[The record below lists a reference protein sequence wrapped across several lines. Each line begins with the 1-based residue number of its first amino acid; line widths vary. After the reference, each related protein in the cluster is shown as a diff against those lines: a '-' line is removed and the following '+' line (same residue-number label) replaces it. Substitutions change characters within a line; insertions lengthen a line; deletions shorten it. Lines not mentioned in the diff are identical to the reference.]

1 MECMKNIKSWIKRIS
16 KSKLSTSQFF
26 DNHKIPFSVAQYY
39 RYKKTILA
47 DEDIVDKR
55 KLGNNKKLSNEAEL
69 FLLGYLN
76 ANKSPIFSEI
86 QHSLRENFDI
96 DITISGISRCIKRLG
111 YLAAEKDS
119 NQILSH
125 HYTTCGGLH
134 IVSALA
140 KHLGWDK
147 FMSSLI
153 IKNMDDMKNSE
164 QWDNIEKDTYGRNR
178 KGQFTVKYNKRKDIR
193 ENRFLTVDV
202 KRESKRFKG
211 MSLAK
216 SSSVVIE
223 RKSIATMVLPVI
235 TSNGALR
242 TVNTPAGNALENL
255 CGYNYKQDTL
265 DKFLNEIK
273 YLSISSELLKE
284 QALFWQK
291 TWKNKKIKLSSPIVC
306 YYVDGNTKPLWSKQN
321 FKKSK
326 VTMIG
331 RVMGCLEQV
340 FVHDNFGR
348 PIYFE
353 TFSGQAPNGEY
364 ILELFDK
371 IEDKLNENYIGNTQ
385 VSRAI
390 VIDGASNSVKTL
402 RTFASQKKYHYITT
416 LDDNQWNSRK
426 IRKMGR
432 PQRYRHGNAT
442 LRECE
447 IELIDSIDKGYI
459 HVVRAIRIDWDYGKV
474 TVLLTSL
481 DKDIINA
488 SLVVKSYF
496 ERWPYQELMFK
507 KMKAGASLNRIAG
520 YGRILIDNKNAK
532 EKQDKLKVQIKSLR
546 KNLNGLL
553 DDMTIVDKEV
563 VILVREEQKM
573 KYKSVINN
581 GKRIMP
587 KKYSDILI
595 DLGKEIATKKNE
607 IKKII
612 SNNEKDYNKL
622 QKLEKKWLRLQ
633 GKEKVYKIDVEL
645 DQIMTSFRISFVNL
659 CSYFV
664 MEFLNGLTI
673 SLSHLIQ
680 KIFMMPALIIE
691 MNDDRHIELHYN
703 SKDPKLMEALSSA
716 LNKLNLLK
724 IKDENEK
731 PLYFKLKNIDY
742 HLKSTKY

>member
-1 MECMKNIKSWIKRIS
+1 MKNIKSWITHIS
-16 KSKLSTSQFF
+16 KSKLPVRQFF
-26 DNHKIPFSVAQYY
+26 DSHKIPFSVAQYY
-39 RYKKTILA
+39 RYKKTMLTDNVIL
-47 DEDIVDKR
+47 DKR
-55 KLGNNKKLSNEAEL
+55 KSGNNKKLTNEAEL
-69 FLLGYLN
+69 FLMGYLN
-76 ANKSPIFSEI
+76 ANKTPIFSDIQDLLQEHFSIEI
-86 QHSLRENFDI
+86 
-96 DITISGISRCIKRLG
+96 TKSGISRCIKRLG
-111 YLAAEKDS
+111 YSVVENDP
-119 NQILSH
+119 NQILNH

-134 IVSALA
+134 IISALA
-140 KHLGWDK
+140 NHLGWGK
-147 FMSSLI
+147 FISSLI
-153 IKNMDDMKNSE
+153 TNKMDDMQNSE
-164 QWDNIEKDTYGRNR
+164 QWDSIEKDTYGRNR

-193 ENRFLTVDV
+193 QNRFLTIDI
-202 KRESKRFKG
+202 KRESKRFNG

-216 SSSVVIE
+216 SSTAVIE
-223 RKSIATMVLPVI
+223 RKSIATMVLPVV

-242 TVNTPAGNALENL
+242 TVNTPVGNALEDL

-265 DKFLNEIK
+265 NKFLTEIK

-284 QALFWQK
+284 QAFFWQK
-291 TWKNKKIKLSSPIVC
+291 IWKNKKIKLSSPIVC
-306 YYVDGNTKPLWSKQN
+306 YYVDGNTKPLWSKQH

-364 ILELFDK
+364 VLELFDK
-371 IEDKLNENYIGNTQ
+371 IENELNESYIGNTQ

-402 RTFASQKKYHYITT
+402 RAFASQKKYHYITT

-459 HVVRAIRIDWDYGKV
+459 HVVRAIKIDWDYGKV

-481 DKDIINA
+481 DEDIINA
-488 SLVVKSYF
+488 SIVVKSYF

-507 KMKAGASLNRIAG
+507 KMKAGASLNRVAG
-520 YGRILIDNKNAK
+520 YGRILIDNENVK
-532 EKQDKLKVQIKSLR
+532 EKQDKLKLQIKSLR
-546 KNLNGLL
+546 KNINGILN
-553 DDMTIVDKEV
+553 DISFVDKEV
-563 VILVREEQKM
+563 DILVREEQKM
-573 KYKSVINN
+573 KSKSVIKN

-595 DLGKEIATKKNE
+595 DIGKKIENKKNE

-612 SNNEKDYNKL
+612 SKNENGYNKL
-622 QKLEKKWLRLQ
+622 QNLEKKWLRLQ

-664 MEFLNGLTI
+664 MEFLNGLGI

-691 MNDDRHIELHYN
+691 MTDTMQIQLDYN
-703 SKDPKLMEALSSA
+703 NKDPMLMEALSSA
-716 LNKLNLLK
+716 LKKLNLLK

-731 PLYFKLKNIDY
+731 TLYFALENIDS
-742 HLKSTKY
+742 HLKSTRC

>member
-1 MECMKNIKSWIKRIS
+1 MKNIKSWITHIS
-16 KSKLSTSQFF
+16 KSKLPVRQFF
-26 DNHKIPFSVAQYY
+26 DSHKIPFSVAQYY
-39 RYKKTILA
+39 RYKKTMLTDNVIL
-47 DEDIVDKR
+47 DKR
-55 KLGNNKKLSNEAEL
+55 KSGNNKKLTNEAEL
-69 FLLGYLN
+69 FLMGYLN
-76 ANKSPIFSEI
+76 ANKTPIFSDIQDLLQEHFSIEI
-86 QHSLRENFDI
+86 
-96 DITISGISRCIKRLG
+96 TKSGISRCIKRLG
-111 YLAAEKDS
+111 YSVVENDP
-119 NQILSH
+119 NQILNH

-134 IVSALA
+134 IISVLA
-140 KHLGWDK
+140 NHLGWGK
-147 FMSSLI
+147 FISSLI
-153 IKNMDDMKNSE
+153 TNKMDDMQNSE
-164 QWDNIEKDTYGRNR
+164 QWDSIEKDTYGRNR

-193 ENRFLTVDV
+193 QNRFLTIDI
-202 KRESKRFKG
+202 KRESKRFNG

-216 SSSVVIE
+216 SSTAVIE
-223 RKSIATMVLPVI
+223 RKSIATMVLPVV

-242 TVNTPAGNALENL
+242 TVNTPVGNALEDL

-265 DKFLNEIK
+265 NKFLTEIK

-284 QALFWQK
+284 QAFFWQK
-291 TWKNKKIKLSSPIVC
+291 IWKNKKIKLSSPIVC
-306 YYVDGNTKPLWSKQN
+306 YYVDGNTKPLWSKQH

-364 ILELFDK
+364 VLELFDK
-371 IEDKLNENYIGNTQ
+371 IENELNESYIGNTQ

-402 RTFASQKKYHYITT
+402 RAFASQKKYHYITT

-459 HVVRAIRIDWDYGKV
+459 HVVRAIKIDWDYGKV

-481 DKDIINA
+481 DEDIINA
-488 SLVVKSYF
+488 SIVVKSYF

-507 KMKAGASLNRIAG
+507 KMKAGASLNRVAG
-520 YGRILIDNKNAK
+520 YGRILIDNENVK
-532 EKQDKLKVQIKSLR
+532 EKQDKLKLQIKSLR
-546 KNLNGLL
+546 KNINGILN
-553 DDMTIVDKEV
+553 DISFVDKEV
-563 VILVREEQKM
+563 DILVREEQKM
-573 KYKSVINN
+573 KSKSVIKN
-581 GKRIMP
+581 GKRIIP

-595 DLGKEIATKKNE
+595 DIGKKIENKKNE

-612 SNNEKDYNKL
+612 SKNENGYNKL
-622 QKLEKKWLRLQ
+622 QNLEKKWLRLQ

-664 MEFLNGLTI
+664 MEFLNGLGI

-691 MNDDRHIELHYN
+691 MTDTMQIQLDYN
-703 SKDPKLMEALSSA
+703 NKDPMLMEALSSA
-716 LNKLNLLK
+716 LKKLNLLK

-731 PLYFKLKNIDY
+731 TLYFALENIDS
-742 HLKSTKY
+742 HLKSTRC